1 MFTKETY
8 IQRRNILRERVSRGG
23 LILLPGNSEAP
34 ANYPDNAFRHR
45 QDSTFLYYFGLELPG
60 LAAVLDI
67 DTGEDYLYGDDYTMD
82 DIIWMGPQPS
92 VKELGSECGIKPENI
107 YPAQEI
113 GRKLT
118 EAVRQGRPVHFL
130 RPYRAE
136 NTLKIHRWLGIKPE
150 VVNQWASLELIV
162 AVVSMRDIKSDEEIA
177 QIEDACEIGYRMH
190 TLAMRMCRPG
200 ITERQIAGAIE
211 GLTLQYGKGVSF
223 HSIVSQHGETL
234 HNHNHDGILESGRLL
249 LVDAGA
255 ENLMN
260 YCSDFT
266 RTYPVNG
273 KFTPRQKDIYAIVFS
288 AYRKMFDIAAPG
300 VRQMAMQREVYKVV
314 AEGLVSVGLMKGSAD
329 DIMDAGAYF
338 MFLPHGLTHTI
349 GLDVHDM
356 EDIGEKYIDATL
368 EPEMRAKYGVNN
380 ARGIRVL
387 QPGMVMSNEP
397 GIYFIPALID
407 KWRSEG
413 KFREFINYDKLDGYK
428 DFGGIRIED
437 DVLITPSGNRI
448 LGERRIPVTAAEI
461 EEFMKE

>member
-1 MFTKETY
+1 M
-8 IQRRNILRERVSRGG
+8 
-23 LILLPGNSEAP
+23 LPGNDEAP
-34 ANYPDNAFRHR
+34 ANYPENAFHHR
-45 QDSTFLYYFGLELPG
+45 QDSTFLYYLGLELPG
-60 LAAVLDI
+60 MAAVLDI
-67 DTGEDYLYGDDYTMD
+67 DSGEDFLYGDDYTMD
-82 DIIWMGPQPS
+82 DIIWMGPQPDI
-92 VKELGSECGIKPENI
+92 KELGTRCGIKPENVF
-107 YPAQEI
+107 PADKIQE
-113 GRKLT
+113 KLRD
-118 EAVRQGRPVHFL
+118 AVKQGRPVHFL

-136 NTLKIHRWLGIKPE
+136 NVLKIHRWLGIKPE
-150 VVNQWASLELIV
+150 VVNERASTELII
-162 AVVSMRDIKSDEEIA
+162 AVVSMRDIKSEEEIA
-177 QIEDACEIGYRMH
+177 QIEDACEIGYEMH

-200 ITERQIAGAIE
+200 VTERQIAGAIE

-273 KFTPRQKDIYAIVFS
+273 KFTQQQKDIYNIVLA
-288 AYRKMFDIAAPG
+288 AYSKMFEIAAPEVG
-300 VRQMAMQREVYKVV
+300 QMAMQREVYKVI
-314 AEGLVSVGLMKGSAD
+314 AGGLIDVGLMKGSPD

-368 EPEMRAKYGVNN
+368 EPEIRAKYGVNN

-387 QPGMVMSNEP
+387 RAGMVMSNEP
-397 GIYFIPALID
+397 GIYFIPALIEQW
-407 KWRSEG
+407 KSEG
-413 KFREFINYDKLDGYK
+413 KHREFINYDKLEPYM

-437 DVLITPSGNRI
+437 DVLITPAGNRK
-448 LGERRIPVTAAEI
+448 LGKRTIPVTVAEI
-461 EEFMKE
+461 EEFMKDN